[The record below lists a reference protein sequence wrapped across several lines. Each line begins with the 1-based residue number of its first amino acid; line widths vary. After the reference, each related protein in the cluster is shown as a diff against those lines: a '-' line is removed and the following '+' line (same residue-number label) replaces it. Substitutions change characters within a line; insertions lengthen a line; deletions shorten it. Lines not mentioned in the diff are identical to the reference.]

1 MSWDGMFRKFGSKNK
16 VANTYPTTN
25 DGERKLVDQNEAVHA
40 ENKRL
45 TAKVKELFEDLDHV
59 NNLLQESHNKGYA
72 DALKKVVEV
81 IESRDGRSGKKQILS
96 DVEILLRTHEE
107 KH

>member
-1 MSWDGMFRKFGSKNK
+1 MSWDGMFRKFGSKGK

-25 DGERKLVDQNEAVHA
+25 DTVKAEPATDELKA

-45 TAKVKELFEDLDHV
+45 TAKVEELFEDLKHV